1 MRDNFKSSFGVL
13 VAMAGSAI
21 GLGNLWRF
29 PYLMG
34 TNGGAAFIIIYLVLV
49 FLLCLPIMMS
59 EFVVG
64 RRSQVNAVKA
74 FKVLSPK
81 GHWGIVGVLG
91 VLASV
96 ALISFYCV
104 VGGWTIDYLVHAVSF
119 TLPEQGASEGF
130 FAAAVSAPGRT
141 LLYTYIFLVLTALV
155 LLAGIKDGIERY
167 TKIMMPLLFLT
178 IIIIAVR
185 SVTLPGAGAGLEFL
199 FKPDFSKV
207 TGSTFLNALGQAFFS
222 LSIGCA
228 TILTY
233 GSYVKKNEKIVK
245 LSSLTAISDTFFAIL
260 AGLAIMPAVFAFGI
274 SPSEG
279 PGLLFVVL
287 PDIFD
292 QIAAGGVIAIL
303 FFFVL
308 FIAAIT
314 SSISLLAV
322 SVTYLIEACR
332 MKRRAAVLLSS
343 AVCVVLCTL
352 CALSGA
358 GGPILVMPLLVV
370 LGVPVKTAVGVALF
384 NSIFIAIPSCIGYS
398 LQCDPGTFLSLLAVS
413 MISHGAGVWAGSR
426 NTSFLKPDPLKKGV
440 AVFSVCIAVFK
451 LITG

>member
-81 GHWGIVGVLG
+81 GHWGLVGVLG

-119 TLPEQGASEGF
+119 TLPEQGSSEGF
-130 FAAAVSAPGRT
+130 FAAAVSTPWRT
-141 LLYTYIFLVLTALV
+141 ILYTYIFLALTSLV

-167 TKIMMPLLFLT
+167 TKVMMPLLFLT
-178 IIIIAVR
+178 IIIIAIR

-207 TGSTFLNALGQAFFS
+207 TGNTFLNALGQAFFS

-233 GSYVKKNEKIVK
+233 GSYVKKQEKIVK

-314 SSISLLAV
+314 SSISLLEV
-322 SVTYLIEACR
+322 SVTYLIEAFK
-332 MKRRAAVLLSS
+332 MKRRMAVLLSS
-343 AVCVVLCTL
+343 AVCLVLCTL
-352 CALSGA
+352 CALSG
-358 GGPILVMPLLVV
+358 
-370 LGVPVKTAVGVALF
+370 GVP
-384 NSIFIAIPSCIGYS
+384 SS
-398 LQCDPGTFLSLLAVS
+398 
-413 MISHGAGVWAGSR
+413 
-426 NTSFLKPDPLKKGV
+426 TS
-440 AVFSVCIAVFK
+440 S
-451 LITG
+451 T

>member
-81 GHWGIVGVLG
+81 GHWGLVGVLG

-119 TLPEQGASEGF
+119 TLPEQGSSEGF
-130 FAAAVSAPGRT
+130 FAAAVSTPGRT
-141 LLYTYIFLVLTALV
+141 ILYTYIFLALTSLV

-167 TKIMMPLLFLT
+167 TKVMMPLLFLT
-178 IIIIAVR
+178 IIIIAIR

-199 FKPDFSKV
+199 YKPDFSKV
-207 TGSTFLNALGQAFFS
+207 TGNTFLNALGQAFFS

-233 GSYVKKNEKIVK
+233 GSYVKKQEKIVK

-314 SSISLLAV
+314 SSISLLEV

-332 MKRRAAVLLSS
+332 MKRRMAVLLSS
-343 AVCVVLCTL
+343 AVCLVLCTL
-352 CALSGA
+352 CALSGSVLSDVH
-358 GGPILVMPLLVV
+358 ILGKTFFDFFDMISANLLMPLCGLFIVIFVGWKLGRKDFVDELSNGGTLPNKRLYNAIFYLVRY
-370 LGVPVKTAVGVALF
+370 VA
-384 NSIFIAIPSCIGYS
+384 
-398 LQCDPGTFLSLLAVS
+398 
-413 MISHGAGVWAGSR
+413 
-426 NTSFLKPDPLKKGV
+426 PLV
-440 AVFSVCIAVFK
+440 IAVIMIFGW
-451 LITG
+451 L

>member
-64 RRSQVNAVKA
+64 RRSQVNAVRA
-74 FKVLSPK
+74 FKVLHPK
-81 GHWGIVGVLG
+81 GRWGLVGH
-91 VLASV
+91 S
-96 ALISFYCV
+96 
-104 VGGWTIDYLVHAVSF
+104 VSF
-119 TLPEQGASEGF
+119 SLPEQGASEGF
-130 FAAAVSAPGRT
+130 FAAAVSSPWRT
-141 LLYTYIFLVLTALV
+141 LAYTWVFLLLTALV

-178 IIIIAVR
+178 IIVIAVR

-199 FKPDFSKV
+199 FRPDFSKV
-207 TGSTFLNALGQAFFS
+207 TADTFLNALGQAFFS

-233 GSYVKKNEKIVK
+233 GSYVKKHEKIVR
-245 LSSLTAISDTFFAIL
+245 LSSLTAVSDTFFAIL
-260 AGLAIMPAVFAFGI
+260 AGIAIMPAVFAFGI

-292 QIAAGGVIAIL
+292 QMAGGGVISIL

-314 SSISLLAV
+314 SSISLLEV
-322 SVTYLIEACR
+322 SVTFLIEECR
-332 MKRRAAVLLSS
+332 LRRRTAVLLSS
-343 AVCVVLCTL
+343 GVCLVLCTL
-352 CALSGA
+352 CALSG
-358 GGPILVMPLLVV
+358 GVLSDIRILGRTFFDFFDMISANFLMPLCGLLVV
-370 LGVPVKTAVGVALF
+370 VFVGWKMKRPAFVDELSNGGTLPNRRLYDVIFYMVRYVAP
-384 NSIFIAIPSCIGYS
+384 I
-398 LQCDPGTFLSLLAVS
+398 V
-413 MISHGAGVWAGSR
+413 
-426 NTSFLKPDPLKKGV
+426 
-440 AVFSVCIAVFK
+440 IAVIMIFGW
-451 LITG
+451 L

>member
-64 RRSQVNAVKA
+64 RRSQVNAVRA
-74 FKVLSPK
+74 FKVLHPK
-81 GHWGIVGVLG
+81 GRWGLVGVLG

-96 ALISFYCV
+96 ALIAFYCV
-104 VGGWTIDYLVHAVSF
+104 VGGWTIDYLVHSVSF
-119 TLPEQGASEGF
+119 SLPEQGASEGF
-130 FAAAVSAPGRT
+130 FAAAVSSPWRT
-141 LLYTYIFLVLTALV
+141 LAYTWVFLLLTALV

-178 IIIIAVR
+178 IIVIAVR

-199 FKPDFSKV
+199 FRPDFSKV
-207 TGSTFLNALGQAFFS
+207 TADTFLNALGQAFFS

-233 GSYVKKNEKIVK
+233 GSYVKKHEKIVK
-245 LSSLTAISDTFFAIL
+245 LSSLTAVSDTFFAIL

-292 QIAAGGVIAIL
+292 QMAGGGVISIL

-314 SSISLLAV
+314 SSISLLEV
-322 SVTYLIEACR
+322 SVTFLIEECR
-332 MKRRAAVLLSS
+332 LRRRTAVLLSS
-343 AVCVVLCTL
+343 LVCLVLCTL
-352 CALSGA
+352 CALSG
-358 GGPILVMPLLVV
+358 GVLSDIRILGRTFIDFFDMISANFLMPLCGLLVV
-370 LGVPVKTAVGVALF
+370 VFVGWKMKRPAFVDELSNGGTLPNRRLYDIFYMVRYVAP
-384 NSIFIAIPSCIGYS
+384 I
-398 LQCDPGTFLSLLAVS
+398 V
-413 MISHGAGVWAGSR
+413 
-426 NTSFLKPDPLKKGV
+426 
-440 AVFSVCIAVFK
+440 IAVIMIFGWLQALK
-451 LITG
+451 

>member
-64 RRSQVNAVKA
+64 RRSQVNAVRA
-74 FKVLSPK
+74 FKVLHPK
-81 GHWGIVGVLG
+81 GHWGLVGVLG

-96 ALISFYCV
+96 ALIAFYCV
-104 VGGWTIDYLVHAVSF
+104 VGGWTIDYLVHSVSF
-119 TLPEQGASEGF
+119 SLPEQGASEGF
-130 FAAAVSAPGRT
+130 FAAAVSSPWRT
-141 LLYTYIFLVLTALV
+141 LAYTWVFLLLTALV

-178 IIIIAVR
+178 IIVIAVR

-199 FKPDFSKV
+199 FRPDFSKV
-207 TGSTFLNALGQAFFS
+207 TANTFLDALGQAFFS

-233 GSYVKKNEKIVK
+233 GSYVKKHEKIVK
-245 LSSLTAISDTFFAIL
+245 LSSLTAVSDTFFAIL

-292 QIAAGGVIAIL
+292 QMAGGGVISIL

-314 SSISLLAV
+314 SSISLQEV
-322 SVTYLIEACR
+322 SVTFLIEECR
-332 MKRRAAVLLSS
+332 LRRRTAVLLSS
-343 AVCVVLCTL
+343 LVCLVLCSL
-352 CALSGA
+352 CALSG
-358 GGPILVMPLLVV
+358 GVLSDIRILGRTFFDFFDMISANFLMPLCGLLVV
-370 LGVPVKTAVGVALF
+370 VFVGWKMKRPAFVDELSNGGTLPNRRLYDIIFYMVRYVAP
-384 NSIFIAIPSCIGYS
+384 I
-398 LQCDPGTFLSLLAVS
+398 V
-413 MISHGAGVWAGSR
+413 
-426 NTSFLKPDPLKKGV
+426 
-440 AVFSVCIAVFK
+440 IAVIMIFGWLQALK
-451 LITG
+451 

>member
-1 MRDNFKSSFGVL
+1 MRDNFNTSFGVL

-64 RRSQVNAVKA
+64 RRSQANAFRA

-81 GHWGIVGVLG
+81 GHWGIIGLLGVLG
-91 VLASV
+91 AVS
-96 ALISFYCV
+96 LISFYCV
-104 VGGWTIDYLVHAVSF
+104 VGGWTIDYLVHSVAF
-119 TLPEQGASEGF
+119 RLPEQGGSEGF
-130 FAAAVSAPGRT
+130 FAAAVSSPGRT
-141 LLYTYIFLVLTALV
+141 LTYTYIFLIMTALV
-155 LLAGIKDGIERY
+155 LLAGIKDGIEKY

-178 IIIIAVR
+178 IIIIAIR
-185 SVTLPGAGAGLEFL
+185 SVTLPGAGAGLDFL

-207 TGSTFLNALGQAFFS
+207 TADTFLDALGQAFFS
-222 LSIGCA
+222 LSIGCG

-245 LSSLTAISDTFFAIL
+245 MSSLTAISDTFFAIL
-260 AGLAIMPAVFAFGI
+260 AGLAIMPAVFAFGV

-279 PGLLFVVL
+279 PGLLFVIL

-292 QIAAGGVIAIL
+292 QIAGGGIVAIL
-303 FFFVL
+303 FFLVL

-314 SSISLLAV
+314 SSISLLEVAV
-322 SVTYLIEACR
+322 TFLIEECR
-332 MKRRAAVLLSS
+332 MRRRTAVLLSS
-343 AVCVVLCTL
+343 AVCLVLCTL
-352 CALSGA
+352 CALSGGVLSDVKLFGKTFFDFFDMISA
-358 GGPILVMPLLVV
+358 NLLMPLCGLLVV
-370 LGVPVKTAVGVALF
+370 IFVGWKMKRHAFVDELS
-384 NSIFIAIPSCIGYS
+384 NGGTLKNRVLYNIIFYLVRYIAPI
-398 LQCDPGTFLSLLAVS
+398 V
-413 MISHGAGVWAGSR
+413 
-426 NTSFLKPDPLKKGV
+426 
-440 AVFSVCIAVFK
+440 IAVIMIFGW
-451 LITG
+451 L